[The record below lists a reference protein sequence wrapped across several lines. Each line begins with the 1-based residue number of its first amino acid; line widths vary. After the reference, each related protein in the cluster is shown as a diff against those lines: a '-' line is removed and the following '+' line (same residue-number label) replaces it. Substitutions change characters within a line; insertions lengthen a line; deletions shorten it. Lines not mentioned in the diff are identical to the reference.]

1 MPNIRQLAVPIHNLF
16 NWFFLGKPSY
26 YSSRVILAELK
37 YKGVLIRS
45 KAYSNNIAFIKGK
58 KEVLK
63 QLEIYIQE
71 LNKATW
77 DAAPP
82 FAFRFIY

>member
-1 MPNIRQLAVPIHNLF
+1 MPDIRRLAVSIYKLF
-16 NWFFLGKPSY
+16 NRLFLGEPSY
-26 YSSRVILAELK
+26 RSGRVILAELK
-37 YKGVLIRS
+37 YKGALIRS
-45 KAYSNNIAFIKGK
+45 RAYSSDIAFIEGR
-58 KEVLK
+58 KEALE

-77 DAAPP
+77 ATTPP

>member
-37 YKGVLIRS
+37 YKGVLTRS
-45 KAYSNNIAFIKGK
+45 RAYFGNIVFIKGR
-58 KEVLK
+58 KEA
-63 QLEIYIQE
+63 LE
-71 LNKATW
+71 
-77 DAAPP
+77 
-82 FAFRFIY
+82 